1 MSNLH
6 IALFTPGYP
15 HVDAVLRAVDLS
27 RRHDGALS
35 RSIGEPLSLQRDKF
49 ARWFAASPAAHALL
63 LEGDV
68 VPPVDIVDRLFA
80 VEAPVATAVYPQWV
94 DDRLVTSVQR
104 PSDSTWAERV
114 APGVFPVKRCLLGCV
129 LVRREVFAALSAP
142 WFLSTMS
149 GPRFIP
155 DDEWF
160 CAAVHRG
167 GFSIRCDGGATC
179 AAMRQGTDLLAVM
192 GSRIHDA

>member
-1 MSNLH
+1 
-6 IALFTPGYP
+6 
-15 HVDAVLRAVDLS
+15 
-27 RRHDGALS
+27 
-35 RSIGEPLSLQRDKF
+35 
-49 ARWFAASPAAHALL
+49 
-63 LEGDV
+63 
-68 VPPVDIVDRLFA
+68 
-80 VEAPVATAVYPQWV
+80 
-94 DDRLVTSVQR
+94 VTSVQR

-114 APGVFPVKRCLLGCV
+114 AANVFAVKRCLLGCV

-149 GPRFIP
+149 GTRFIP

-167 GFSIRCDGGATC
+167 GFSIQCDGGATC

-192 GSRIHDA
+192 GSQIHDA